1 MVENK
6 TLRMFLQGAILLLLL
21 FGLTRLIILSGG
33 KLFLLE
39 LGGLVVL
46 LVLSLAGFIGYGD
59 AWGEKVVL
67 GVFWLYLLNQVLF
80 WWFTQQLSLLLLA
93 LALVGFLLSLPP
105 TFIKRKKKSGKEAK
119 VSAGKETEEPHSMV
133 FGIGKAEK
141 KADKSVPEKKA
152 ESSAEKKPEVKFIPG
167 RYVASKNGNTYHEPK
182 CEWARKIIPSRRLWL
197 KSKEEAWEKGFKAH
211 GCVQ

>member
-1 MVENK
+1 M
-6 TLRMFLQGAILLLLL
+6 LLL

-46 LVLSLAGFIGYGD
+46 LVLSLAGFIGYRD

-67 GVFWLYLLNQVLF
+67 GVFWLYLLNLVLL
-80 WWFTQQLSLLLLA
+80 WFVIQQLSLLLLA
-93 LALVGFLLSLPP
+93 LALVGFLLSLPS
-105 TFIKRKKKSGKEAK
+105 TFIKLKKKSGKEAK
-119 VSAGKETEEPHSMV
+119 VSAGKEEPHSMI
-133 FGIGKAEK
+133 FEAGKEEK

-152 ESSAEKKPEVKFIPG
+152 ESSATKTPEVKFTPG
-167 RYVASKNGNTYHEPK
+167 KYVASKNGNTYHEPK

>member
-1 MVENK
+1 M
-6 TLRMFLQGAILLLLL
+6 LLL

-67 GVFWLYLLNQVLF
+67 GVFWLYLLNMVMV

-119 VSAGKETEEPHSMV
+119 VSDGKEEPHSVV
-133 FGIGKAEK
+133 FGVGKDEK
-141 KADKSVPEKKA
+141 KAPEKKA
-152 ESSAEKKPEVKFIPG
+152 ESSAEKKLEVKFTPG
-167 RYVASKNGNTYHEPK
+167 KYVASKNGNTYHEPK
-182 CEWARKIIPSRRLWL
+182 CEWAKKIISSRRLWL